1 MDRSAVLAAEANGWL
16 ARQSFL
22 FVIVMTSRW
31 RSQSGVE
38 DSRTFCGPGQG
49 SEEEGREMGKRTLG
63 FIQGQTNETKTAQ
76 VRVGDN
82 APLGATPPSTE
93 LKDG

>member
-1 MDRSAVLAAEANGWL
+1 
-16 ARQSFL
+16 
-22 FVIVMTSRW
+22 
-31 RSQSGVE
+31 
-38 DSRTFCGPGQG
+38 
-49 SEEEGREMGKRTLG
+49 MGKRTLG
-63 FIQGQTNETKTAQ
+63 FIQRQTNETNTAQ